1 MVNESF
7 ATEIRGTVVSD
18 CFIIERFVPIIIK
31 IFGLFLNKRMIDI
44 IFIFS
49 GLSSAY
55 LTNKYFNETLGQNSH
70 DFIYEEEEQLMT

>member
-1 MVNESF
+1 
-7 ATEIRGTVVSD
+7 
-18 CFIIERFVPIIIK
+18 
-31 IFGLFLNKRMIDI
+31 MIDI